1 MKNRVTLEFPLD
13 PSTTELIDRY
23 VHDHRPVLM
32 GGRNHDCLF
41 PGEVHERKD
50 IKTLSSQI
58 SEKLWKCLGLKVTP
72 HQFRHAAAAI
82 LLKHEPGN
90 YELVRRV
97 LGHRNIQTTINFYI
111 GLETLEATRRFGNLM
126 TELEVGSD
134 TCSQRKA
141 GRRR

>member
-1 MKNRVTLEFPLD
+1 
-13 PSTTELIDRY
+13 
-23 VHDHRPVLM
+23 M
-32 GGRNHDCLF
+32 GGRNHDFLF
-41 PGEVHERKD
+41 PGDVHDCKD
-50 IKTLSSQI
+50 TKTLSGQI
-58 SEKLWKCLGLKVTP
+58 SDTLWKCLGVKMTP

-111 GLETLEATRRFGNLM
+111 GLETLEATRRFADLV

-134 TCSQRKA
+134 VCSESGRT